1 MKAAAIAMVAGAPML
16 QTCSRSATS
25 QASPLPSSQ
34 PSPTPGLRAAAG
46 ALVDENGN
54 EVCLTGVSWFGFET
68 STFAPHGLWARGWQ
82 DLLDQI
88 LASGFNLLRLPFCNQ
103 VLDER
108 RMPNSIDY
116 AKNPDLRNL
125 TSLEVMDRI
134 VAGAGERRMRVLLDR
149 HRPTADEQSELWY
162 TEATPEARWIRD
174 WVSLA
179 QRYHEQPAV
188 IGTDLHNEPHGR
200 ATWGDGNTS
209 TDWRNGSRTR
219 G

>member
-1 MKAAAIAMVAGAPML
+1 LGSPRLECTVLTRRAFLKTAAIAMVAGAPML

-34 PSPTPGLRAAAG
+34 PSPTPGLRAAGG

-134 VAGAGERRMRVLLDR
+134 VEGA
-149 HRPTADEQSELWY
+149 ADPKGSQISN
-162 TEATPEARWIRD
+162 TEIGISGKRDSRLQAT
-174 WVSLA
+174 LA
-179 QRYHEQPAV
+179 QTYR
-188 IGTDLHNEPHGR
+188 
-200 ATWGDGNTS
+200 S
-209 TDWRNGSRTR
+209 
-219 G
+219 